1 MTLIDKTDAKATLKK
16 KLHTA
21 GINKKPEEF
30 QKQTTRG
37 AMMVGLCMAAL
48 GFMFGQRQGGQGPI
62 MAILLGLTFFA
73 VAKFVMSKSVDSKI
87 SKRAKSIDKDVL
99 FAGRFL
105 LIKLN
110 SGKPLINSLTDAS
123 QSYGVANT
131 YFKDIVRNIDLGTP
145 LEDALEK
152 AMDNCPSKKMGRVL
166 FQINNA
172 LRIGIDVT
180 QNLEAVLEEIANE
193 QLVEIQRYGKKLNS
207 LTLFYML
214 VAVVA
219 PSLGLTMFMVVAGLV
234 SLDIGPGTFGV
245 FLLFLII
252 LELVFLSLFKSIR
265 PNVNI

>member
-1 MTLIDKTDAKATLKK
+1 MIFSKPESKSILRK
-16 KLHTA
+16 KLLSA
-21 GINKKPEEF
+21 GINKKPEVF
-30 QKQTTRG
+30 LSQTLRSAIFVGVCMAVLAFFFTRG
-37 AMMVGLCMAAL
+37 KGSS
-48 GFMFGQRQGGQGPI
+48 I
-62 MAILLGLTFFA
+62 MIAILVGFIFFA
-73 VAKFVMSKSVDSKI
+73 IAYFTLSKSIDAKI
-87 SKRAKSIDKDVL
+87 SKRAKKIDKDVL

-110 SGKPLINSLTDAS
+110 SGKPLINSLVDAS
-123 QSYGVANT
+123 QSYGVASS
-131 YFKDIVRNIDLGTP
+131 YFKEIIRDIDLGTP

-152 AMDNCPSKKMGRVL
+152 ATDDCPSKKMRRVL

-214 VAVVA
+214 IAVVM
-219 PSLGLTMFMVVAGLV
+219 PSLGLTMFIVVAGLV
-234 SLDIGPGTFGV
+234 SLDVGPSTFFV
-245 FLLFLII
+245 FAFFIMLI
-252 LELVFLSLFKSIR
+252 EFMFLSLFKSIR

>member
-1 MTLIDKTDAKATLKK
+1 MKGVDAK
-16 KLHTA
+16 
-21 GINKKPEEF
+21 
-30 QKQTTRG
+30 
-37 AMMVGLCMAAL
+37 V
-48 GFMFGQRQGGQGPI
+48 
-62 MAILLGLTFFA
+62 
-73 VAKFVMSKSVDSKI
+73 
-87 SKRAKSIDKDVL
+87 SKRAKKIDKDVL

-110 SGKPLINSLTDAS
+110 SGKPLINSLMDAS

-152 AMDNCPSKKMGRVL
+152 AMDSCPSKKMGRVL

-193 QLVEIQRYGKKLNS
+193 QLVEIQRYGKKLSS

-219 PSLGLTMFMVVAGLV
+219 PSLGITMFMVVAGLV
-234 SLDIGPGTFGV
+234 SLDIGPSTFFV
-245 FLLFLII
+245 FSFFLVLI
-252 LELVFLSLFKSIR
+252 EFVFLSLFKSIR

>member
-1 MTLIDKTDAKATLKK
+1 MLIDKTDAKAALKK
-16 KLHTA
+16 KLMTA

-30 QKQTTRG
+30 QAQTTRG
-37 AMMVGLCMAAL
+37 AMMVGVCMGVL
-48 GFMFGQRQGGQGPI
+48 GFIFSRNKGNGIVIAVVVGF
-62 MAILLGLTFFA
+62 LFFA
-73 VAKFVMSKSVDSKI
+73 IARFVLMKGVDAKV
-87 SKRAKSIDKDVL
+87 SKRAKKIDKDVL

-110 SGKPLINSLTDAS
+110 SGKPLINSLMDAS

-152 AMDNCPSKKMGRVL
+152 AMDSCPSKKMGRVL

-193 QLVEIQRYGKKLNS
+193 QLVEIQRYGKKLSS

-219 PSLGLTMFMVVAGLV
+219 PSLGITMFMVVAGLV
-234 SLDIGPGTFGV
+234 SLDIGPSTFFV
-245 FLLFLII
+245 FSFFLVLI
-252 LELVFLSLFKSIR
+252 EFVFLSLFKSIR